1 MRVYRLRG
9 NLPLER
15 TKRTAIAIKKS
26 RKSSKVVVY
35 TAREIRALNRSLSIK
50 E

>member
-1 MRVYRLRG
+1 MRVHILRG
-9 NLPLER
+9 MLPLER

-26 RKSSKVVVY
+26 RKSSKVVIFNP
-35 TAREIRALNRSLSIK
+35 AQIRALNRSLSIK